1 MAASNI
7 EQFDEVAGAVFANL
21 YDSFPIPIYIELD
34 KYTGG
39 KPLLKE
45 IDEWNSV
52 NSDEA
57 DMAYFT
63 ILWLIGS
70 GYITAT
76 PHNSGGYWY
85 GFSEAVLT
93 AKGLETL
100 KATPGSLTTPLG
112 ERLKEAVKQDGREI
126 TRSLVSQALSIGIN
140 LGINALK

>member
-1 MAASNI
+1 M
-7 EQFDEVAGAVFANL
+7 
-21 YDSFPIPIYIELD
+21 ELD
-34 KYTGG
+34 KYTDG

-45 IDEWNSV
+45 IDEWTRV

-85 GFSEAVLT
+85 GFDEAVLT

-100 KATPGSLTTPLG
+100 KAIPDSLTTPLG
-112 ERLKEAVKQDGREI
+112 ERLKEAVKQGGWEA
-126 TRSLVSQALSIGIN
+126 TRTLVSQVLSVGATI
-140 LGINALK
+140 GINALK